1 MSSRGLTAKG
11 VPPQP
16 AWLLFV
22 KIAILVLALAVLC
35 ASAYAISL
43 FGTYAGLIGA
53 SGAGGLLIFVTIKTF
68 IVFGGI
74 VAIEIWAPQYFYR
87 VIALI
92 AYILSIIFWLSGWAW
107 AASSASFWLQSYCY
121 FGTCVSPSGYAKAE
135 GSALAAAAALG
146 AVAWI
151 LSIVNLYFFVRACL
165 NDPDGEAAPQQAELG
180 QVKQEPTPTQYATP
194 QYGQAQYQ
202 SGYPPQQAYPTQ

>member
-1 MSSRGLTAKG
+1 MSARGLTAKG

-16 AWLLFV
+16 AWLLYI
-22 KIAILVLALAVLC
+22 KIAILVLALIILGLA
-35 ASAYAISL
+35 AYSISL
-43 FGTYAGLIGA
+43 FGQYAGLLGG

-107 AASSASFWLQSYCY
+107 AASSASFWLTSYCY
-121 FGTCVSPSGYAKAE
+121 LGACVSPSDYAKAE
-135 GSALAAAAALG
+135 GGALAAAAALG

-151 LSIVNLYFFVRACL
+151 LSIVNLYFFVKACL
-165 NDPDGEAAPQQAELG
+165 NDPDGEAAPRQAELG
-180 QVKQEPTPTQYATP
+180 QIKQEPTPTQTYPAGQQ
-194 QYGQAQYQ
+194 QYGQQQYQ
-202 SGYPPQQAYPTQ
+202 AGGYPQ